1 MAAGAVCREPVAAYD
16 LLPTFYGL
24 AGGREP
30 QPEEIDGGDLG
41 PLLRGGGAGV
51 EIRRATPGLV
61 FHRPPAGFRDS
72 VLRQGDWKLTL
83 TWSGPWQIAS
93 LELYDLTADIGEM
106 NNLAASMP
114 DKAAAMEAA
123 LVGYLESVNAEM
135 VSATKSGQ
143 GKTAY
148 SSAFNVR
155 LSPAQGRQKS
165 RR

>member
-30 QPEEIDGGDLG
+30 LPEEIDGGDLG

-61 FHRPPAGFRDS
+61 FHRPLAGRRDS